1 MKYGYARVS
10 SNDQNLDRQIEQLKA
25 AGIDERYIY
34 LDKASGKDFDRK
46 AYNTLVGTEHTA
58 PVLRCGDTLVVL
70 SLDRLGRNYQA
81 IKQQWEHITKDI
93 GADIEVLDMPLL
105 NTSDQGNLDRQF
117 ISDLVLQILSYVSER
132 ERLNIKERQKQGI
145 ETAKKKGT
153 KFGRPKVTAPS
164 NWNDVYQR
172 WGAGEITAVEAM
184 RLTGLK
190 KGTFYSFA
198 KAEKEK
204 SAM

>member
-10 SNDQNLDRQIEQLKA
+10 SRDQNLDRQIEQLKA

-46 AYNTLVGTEHTA
+46 AFNTLVGTEHTA
-58 PVLRCGDTLVVL
+58 PVLRGGDTLVVL
-70 SLDRLGRNYQA
+70 SLDRLGRNYLA

-117 ISDLVLQILSYVSER
+117 ISDLVLQILSYASER
-132 ERLNIKERQKQGI
+132 ERLNIKERQRQGI

-172 WGAGEITAVEAM
+172 WEAGEITAVEAM

-190 KGTFYSFA
+190 KGTFYKFA
-198 KAEKEK
+198 KSYK
-204 SAM
+204 

>member
-10 SNDQNLDRQIEQLKA
+10 SRDQNLDRQIEQLKA

-46 AYNTLVGTEHTA
+46 AFSTLVGTEHTA
-58 PVLRCGDTLVVL
+58 PVLRRGDTLVVL
-70 SLDRLGRNYQA
+70 SLDRLGRNYHA

-132 ERLNIKERQKQGI
+132 ERLNIKERQRQGI

-153 KFGRPKVTAPS
+153 KFGRPKVTTPS
-164 NWNDVYQR
+164 NWEEVYQR
-172 WGAGEITAVEAM
+172 WEAGEITAVEAM
-184 RLTGLK
+184 NLTGLK
-190 KGTFYSFA
+190 KGTFYKFA
-198 KAEKEK
+198 KSYK
-204 SAM
+204 

>member
-10 SNDQNLDRQIEQLKA
+10 SNYQNLDRQIEQLKA

-105 NTSDQGNLDRQF
+105 NTSNQGNLDRQF

-172 WGAGEITAVEAM
+172 WEAGEITAVEAM

-190 KGTFYSFA
+190 KGTFYKFA
-198 KAEKEK
+198 KSYK
-204 SAM
+204 

>member
-46 AYNTLVGTEHTA
+46 AYNTLVGTEYTA
-58 PVLRCGDTLVVL
+58 PVLRYGDTLVVL

-153 KFGRPKVTAPS
+153 KFGRPKIKKPE
-164 NWNDVYQR
+164 NWNDIYCR
-172 WGAGEITAVEAM
+172 WQTGEITAVQAM
-184 RLTGLK
+184 RESGLK
-190 KGTFYSFA
+190 KGTFYKLA
-198 KAEKEK
+198 KAIE
-204 SAM
+204 A

>member
-10 SNDQNLDRQIEQLKA
+10 SRDQNLDRQIEQLKA

-46 AYNTLVGTEHTA
+46 AFNTLIGTEHIA

-70 SLDRLGRNYQA
+70 SLNRLGRNYQA

-93 GADIEVLDMPLL
+93 GAHIEVLDMPLL
-105 NTSDQGNLDRQF
+105 NTDDQGNLDRQF

-153 KFGRPKVTAPS
+153 KFWRPKVTAPS
-164 NWNDVYQR
+164 NWEEVYQR
-172 WGAGEITAVEAM
+172 WEAGEITAVEAM
-184 RLTGLK
+184 NLTGLK
-190 KGTFYSFA
+190 KGTFYKFA
-198 KAEKEK
+198 KSYK
-204 SAM
+204 